1 MKNTHHQQQPLT
13 SQLYTMGCK
22 RMLGSKTS
30 YAKCEFFLE
39 LYIIYRV
46 NKSTNEA
53 AVPHNISQDC
63 EQGEEMRK
71 GRLFFLVHT
80 FLTKLNELRKG

>member
-1 MKNTHHQQQPLT
+1 MQNANFSWNSTT
-13 SQLYTMGCK
+13 SN
-22 RMLGSKTS
+22 
-30 YAKCEFFLE
+30 
-39 LYIIYRV
+39 RV

-80 FLTKLNELRKG
+80 FLTKFNELRKG